1 MRVASLLQLIAL
13 CSLATAY
20 PTEQKRAC
28 SAEIAASNLEK
39 RSSLQNLACVAA
51 PENPRVNYVSNPA
64 LRQDVTDGQAGVA
77 LTLQVTVMDV
87 TTCKPMPNVMVEVW
101 SLNALGNY
109 GSFLRGGFATSS
121 NGVAQFQT
129 IFPGYAS
136 DGANHI
142 NLMIHTSSS
151 LSGSVAHVG
160 QVFFTDQWTN
170 IIGMYQNYAS
180 NTHSRMLNSQDPNY
194 KTATSSG
201 YNPIVDI
208 ESIHDDWPEGVI
220 GTITV
225 GVDPSRKV

>member
-1 MRVASLLQLIAL
+1 MTRNLIA
-13 CSLATAY
+13 
-20 PTEQKRAC
+20 
-28 SAEIAASNLEK
+28 
-39 RSSLQNLACVAA
+39 
-51 PENPRVNYVSNPA
+51 
-64 LRQDVTDGQAGVA
+64 
-77 LTLQVTVMDV
+77 
-87 TTCKPMPNVMVEVW
+87 
-101 SLNALGNY
+101 NALGNY

-129 IFPGYAS
+129 IFPGFAS

-151 LSGSVAHVG
+151 ISGSVAHVG

-201 YNPIVDI
+201 YNPIVEFVSPFNLRLYMSDPHFSI

-220 GTITV
+220 GTISACFLTFHQ
-225 GVDPSRKV
+225 PENS